1 MTDAADTPPL
11 DALTIWAEVETDRQ
25 NRMIKAVVGA
35 LLIRLGETS
44 VEISMGDVEAAFNRP
59 MTITY
64 QPGSDV
70 ITYRLA
76 PEDDPD
82 QNTLPL
88 EATSDAES
96 S

>member
-1 MTDAADTPPL
+1 MNDPASEPAL

-25 NRMIKAVVGA
+25 NRMITAVIGA
-35 LLIRLGETS
+35 LLIRLGETR
-44 VEISMGDVEAAFNRP
+44 VEISMGDVEAAFARP

-64 QPGSDV
+64 EPGGDV

-76 PEDDPD
+76 PEEDPA

-88 EATSDAES
+88 EATSGAES